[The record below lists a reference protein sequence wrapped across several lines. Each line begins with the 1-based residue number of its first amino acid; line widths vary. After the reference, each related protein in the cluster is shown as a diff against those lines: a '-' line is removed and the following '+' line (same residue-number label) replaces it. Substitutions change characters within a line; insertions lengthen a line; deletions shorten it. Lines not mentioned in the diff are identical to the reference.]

1 MATKRN
7 KMNKLQ
13 VLLINYCTDLYVG
26 YQKQAFL
33 ELFPI
38 PNEKKTSREQ
48 MFVERLD
55 FLNKENKTRVN
66 EIANLSDAEAK
77 AYLEKI
83 IHNLEK
89 QRGLAVEEE
98 VKAETPKAKAK
109 VPKAKERG
117 EEYDIKFE

>member
-1 MATKRN
+1 MAKRN

-38 PNEKKTSREQ
+38 PSEKKTSREQ
-48 MFVERLD
+48 MFVERID
-55 FLNKENKTRVN
+55 FLNKEYKTRVN
-66 EIANLSDAEAK
+66 EIANLSDTEAK

-98 VKAETPKAKAK
+98 VRAKTPNAKAK